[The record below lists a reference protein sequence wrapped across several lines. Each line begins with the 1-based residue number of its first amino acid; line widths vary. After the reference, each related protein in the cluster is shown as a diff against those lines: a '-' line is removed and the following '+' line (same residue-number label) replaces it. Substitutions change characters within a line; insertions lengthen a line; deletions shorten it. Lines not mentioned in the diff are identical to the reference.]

1 MDPPGPLHSSFTAV
15 PHGPRHMQLV
25 WSLAIRVFSVIPL
38 ERLARES
45 NRLFSS
51 QSHNVTTGP
60 LGLR

>member
-1 MDPPGPLHSSFTAV
+1 
-15 PHGPRHMQLV
+15 MQLV